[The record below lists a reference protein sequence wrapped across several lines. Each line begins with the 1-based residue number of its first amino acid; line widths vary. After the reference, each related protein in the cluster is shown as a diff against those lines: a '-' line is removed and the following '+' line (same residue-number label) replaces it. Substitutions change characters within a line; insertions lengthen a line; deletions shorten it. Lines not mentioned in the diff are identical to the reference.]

1 MAGYVAENGLGT
13 FLEKRS
19 ANGVYIFGA
28 QGLDFD
34 LKLATNTWARP
45 PGVFSVPKIDFFE
58 KKHRL

>member
-1 MAGYVAENGLGT
+1 MVDYVAENGLGT

-45 PGVFSVPKIDFFE
+45 MT
-58 KKHRL
+58 